1 MKGWFDLSRV
11 DGGPTLYSHANRTP
25 VTGDVTAA
33 TLYLAAGTL
42 FIAFLVIFPGVR
54 KERFTTFSSVTFS
67 LFVGTVILVTCHGSS
82 WHVAKNQVTATYRA
96 FSKERLRAEVGA
108 YIGLNHVNITLR
120 ALPEANRT
128 EPQDIDFNERFWWGG
143 PGDMRQ
149 GYRDGLVRGL
159 PFPLL
164 TVAESL
170 SLGQEGFSWGGQY
183 RRAGYYCGILLW
195 TSFAAWML
203 SNLLLIVVP
212 RYGAYCLAATG
223 SLMLFADLVYWS
235 LIPRTQLMVRFEG
248 ASLPFHLGWCFWLV
262 MVAGALCLLLGFLI
276 AAFDVLFPHRFST
289 VLEVDYDTPY
299 DRHIIIEESR
309 GKPSLE
315 RPSALGSRILRRLSR
330 RDKDKQQE
338 EQRQLQLQL
347 GLRQGLDNDAFE
359 LDPPKSPWRYP
370 FQRQPRLQPPRV
382 AAFRRTDSQDSASS
396 TASSVRVSFSNLPP
410 PQRQSSLLR
419 QHQEQLL
426 LQQQQQQQQ
435 QQTLPS
441 QQQPQQPQGTQPRR
455 PSDQEQ
461 QEVKIPHHPAL
472 RRSTA
477 GLEDKHREVSMW

>member
-11 DGGPTLYSHANRTP
+11 DGGPTLYSHANRTT
-25 VTGDVTAA
+25 VTGDVTTAA
-33 TLYLAAGTL
+33 LFLAAGTL

-67 LFVGTVILVTCHGSS
+67 LFVGTAILVTCQGSS

-108 YIGLNHVNITLR
+108 YIGLQHVNITLR
-120 ALPEANRT
+120 ALPEVNQT
-128 EPQDIDFNERFWWGG
+128 EAQDIDFNERFSWGG
-143 PGDMRQ
+143 AGDMRQ
-149 GYRDGLVRGL
+149 GYREGLVRGL

-164 TVAESL
+164 TVAEAL

-183 RRAGYYCGILLW
+183 RRAGYYCAILLW
-195 TSFAAWML
+195 ASFAAWCVT
-203 SNLLLIVVP
+203 NLLLIVVP
-212 RYGAYCLAATG
+212 RYGAYCLAGTG
-223 SLMLFADLVYWS
+223 SLMLVADAVYWS
-235 LIPRTQLMVRFEG
+235 LLPRTQLMVRFEG
-248 ASLPFHLGWCFWLV
+248 AELNFSLGWCFWLV
-262 MVAGALCLLLGFLI
+262 LAAGALSVLFGLVI
-276 AAFDVLFPHRFST
+276 AVFDMLFPHRFST

-315 RPSALGSRILRRLSR
+315 RPSAFGSRILRRLSR
-330 RDKDKQQE
+330 RDTNSKQQE

-347 GLRQGLDNDAFE
+347 QLRQGLDNDAFE

-370 FQRQPRLQPPRV
+370 FQREPRQPRLQPPRV

-419 QHQEQLL
+419 QHQEQKL
-426 LQQQQQQQQ
+426 LQQQQQQLQQ
-435 QQTLPS
+435 QA
-441 QQQPQQPQGTQPRR
+441 QPQLQQEA
-455 PSDQEQ
+455 EQ
-461 QEVKIPHHPAL
+461 QEIKIPSHPAL

-477 GLEDKHREVSMW
+477 GLEDRREVAMW